1 VGFGDLV
8 GGKLGAALGASV
20 LLHAGLL
27 GSLDH
32 LIGGA
37 PQHTGTRTASA
48 LQARI
53 VALADSALVA
63 DRAALAPASDRAGA
77 GRRGSELAAAQALP
91 LLPGPQYFS
100 AAELDQRPFALTNI
114 TLDYPAGAR
123 PREAVV
129 VARILI
135 NEEGRADAVQIL
147 STDPGDGFDRVVK
160 QAFAGATYRPG
171 QRNRRPVKS
180 QITVEVKFV
189 PELEP
194 GTER

>member
-1 VGFGDLV
+1 MGFGDLV

-37 PQHTGTRTASA
+37 PQHTGTRTESA
-48 LQARI
+48 LRARI
-53 VALADSALVA
+53 VALADRTPAEPQTVA
-63 DRAALAPASDRAGA
+63 AAPAERTAA

-100 AAELDQRPFALTNI
+100 AAELDQPPFALTNI
-114 TLDYPAGAR
+114 TLEYPAGTR

-135 NEEGRADAVQIL
+135 DEDGHADDVQIL
-147 STDPGDGFDRVVK
+147 SPAAEGGFDGLVK
-160 QAFAGATYRPG
+160 QAFGGATYRPG

-189 PELEP
+189 PEREA
-194 GTER
+194 ER

>member
-1 VGFGDLV
+1 MGFDHLV

-37 PQHTGTRTASA
+37 PAAAGARQDGA
-48 LQARI
+48 LRARI
-53 VALADSALVA
+53 VALADPAPVA
-63 DRAALAPASDRAGA
+63 APATSPAA
-77 GRRGSELAAAQALP
+77 TGRRRSELAAAQALP

-100 AAELDQRPFALTNI
+100 AAELDRRPFALTNI
-114 TLDYPAGAR
+114 TLDYPEGVR
-123 PREAVV
+123 PREAAV

-135 NEEGRADAVQIL
+135 NEQGRADEVQIL
-147 STDPGDGFDRVVK
+147 SAGPEGGFDEVVK
-160 QAFAGATYRPG
+160 QAFGGATYRPG
-171 QRNRRPVKS
+171 QRNSRPVKS

-189 PELEP
+189 PERDPEA
-194 GTER
+194 GR